1 MSELTGLL
9 LKYVKSAQRNMYL
22 YYPSCER
29 HNPYLTFLVTVLRE
43 EPGRNS
49 VVTLLNQGL
58 RDFAE
63 EKKLVLAFPDPTDAG
78 WNSDLHSDRPNDL
91 DALDACLQEVT
102 KEDSEPLKTND
113 IGIPYLSEMLRQWH
127 LMNSYRYM
135 IGLGDGADMAISYAA
150 NRPENVAAILTFGG
164 DLQPGAEKLAV
175 GGPVT
180 AVLSGASGNAEEY
193 FRKAN
198 GCTECE
204 RFAKVSKYKN
214 PINPASYVVT
224 APKSEFNINIVNKV
238 YQETFSKVR
247 KINTGAHGDM
257 DPISDLS
264 GSEFTWFRDDTR
276 LDGVRHTWLTHVP
289 SSLPKGEKVPLMIF
303 CHGGSDNPSE
313 AACMAR
319 FHELGR
325 KEHFITVYPWGTNT
339 ASWDIN
345 YDEEGDTDRNED
357 ELFLVHLI
365 DYMVAEYPV
374 DASRVYVSGF
384 SNGAAMAQ
392 VIAMLYPEKIA
403 GLCHI
408 DSNWPG
414 NRWKPTNIDLNK
426 IIPMKRALDKKPA
439 QMRMPV
445 WYTYGTREA
454 SCPVYRGCTQQ
465 YQYDFWKTF
474 NNIEVMPTQEV
485 GCENPCESG
494 VPGETVEVIRPN
506 PIAPEQYYT
515 VNRFYTR
522 DEEPENFYN
531 YCLMH
536 DKGHEVA
543 PMDPILG
550 WNYVKQFR
558 RMEDGS
564 VGHVPT

>member
-49 VVTLLNQGL
+49 VVTILNQGL

-485 GCENPCESG
+485 G
-494 VPGETVEVIRPN
+494 
-506 PIAPEQYYT
+506 
-515 VNRFYTR
+515 
-522 DEEPENFYN
+522 
-531 YCLMH
+531 
-536 DKGHEVA
+536 
-543 PMDPILG
+543 
-550 WNYVKQFR
+550 
-558 RMEDGS
+558 
-564 VGHVPT
+564 

>member
-1 MSELTGLL
+1 
-9 LKYVKSAQRNMYL
+9 
-22 YYPSCER
+22 
-29 HNPYLTFLVTVLRE
+29 
-43 EPGRNS
+43 
-49 VVTLLNQGL
+49 
-58 RDFAE
+58 
-63 EKKLVLAFPDPTDAG
+63 
-78 WNSDLHSDRPNDL
+78 
-91 DALDACLQEVT
+91 
-102 KEDSEPLKTND
+102 
-113 IGIPYLSEMLRQWH
+113 
-127 LMNSYRYM
+127 
-135 IGLGDGADMAISYAA
+135 
-150 NRPENVAAILTFGG
+150 
-164 DLQPGAEKLAV
+164 
-175 GGPVT
+175 
-180 AVLSGASGNAEEY
+180 
-193 FRKAN
+193 
-198 GCTECE
+198 
-204 RFAKVSKYKN
+204 
-214 PINPASYVVT
+214 
-224 APKSEFNINIVNKV
+224 
-238 YQETFSKVR
+238 
-247 KINTGAHGDM
+247 
-257 DPISDLS
+257 
-264 GSEFTWFRDDTR
+264 
-276 LDGVRHTWLTHVP
+276 
-289 SSLPKGEKVPLMIF
+289 
-303 CHGGSDNPSE
+303 
-313 AACMAR
+313 MAR

-374 DASRVYVSGF
+374 DASRVYISGF

-454 SCPVYRGCTQQ
+454 SCPVYQGCTQQ
-465 YQYDFWKTF
+465 YQYDFWKIF

-494 VPGETVEVIRPN
+494 VSGETVEEIRPN